1 MVQAIQASELTLHE
15 VEMKFGLQESQDAS
29 FFTEWQENLPKLI
42 DVGKQTLDEIKANF
56 LYLSEYPMSEE
67 LVKLVMISPLLAM
80 AGFYNPPFSIRTEN
94 SIQISLEDKYEK
106 VWRGRIDI
114 IVLQEKLWVLVI
126 ESKEAGFSLK
136 EAIPQALTYMMAT
149 PTPELPAFSL
159 VTNGSEFRFIKL
171 LAQHA
176 PKYAF
181 SDLLTLQ
188 RRENDLYGVEAILQK
203 LADLM
208 RNIIPQKL

>member
-1 MVQAIQASELTLHE
+1 MVQAIQASELTLRE
-15 VEMKFGLQESQDAS
+15 VETKFGLEESQDAL
-29 FFTEWQENLPKLI
+29 FFPEWEENLPELTN
-42 DVGKQTLDEIKANF
+42 VEKQRIDEIKANF
-56 LYLSEYPMSEE
+56 LYLSKYPMSEE
-67 LVKLVMISPLLAM
+67 VVKLVMISPLLAM
-80 AGFYNPPFSIRTEN
+80 AGFYSPPFRIRTEN
-94 SIQISLEDKYEK
+94 PIKISLEENDEE
-106 VWRGRIDI
+106 VRGRIDI

-171 LAQHA
+171 LVQPA

-208 RNIIPQKL
+208 RNTISQKL

>member
-1 MVQAIQASELTLHE
+1 MVQAIQASELTLRE
-15 VEMKFGLQESQDAS
+15 VKTKFGLEETQDTS
-29 FFTEWQENLPKLI
+29 LFTEWQENLPQLI
-42 DVGKQTLDEIKANF
+42 DVQKQRLDEIKANF

-67 LVKLVMISPLLAM
+67 VVKLVMISALLAM
-80 AGFYNPPFSIRTEN
+80 AGFYSPPFCIRTEN
-94 SIQISLEDKYEK
+94 PIKISLEENDEE
-106 VWRGRIDI
+106 VRGRIDI

-136 EAIPQALTYMMAT
+136 ETIPQALTYMMAT

-159 VTNGSEFRFIKL
+159 VTNGSEFRFIKIL
-171 LAQHA
+171 VQPA

-188 RRENDLYGVEAILQK
+188 RRENDLYGVAGILQK

-208 RNIIPQKL
+208 RNIIPQKS

>member
-1 MVQAIQASELTLHE
+1 MVQVIQASELTLRE
-15 VEMKFGLQESQDAS
+15 VETKFCLEESQDAS
-29 FFTEWQENLPKLI
+29 FFREWEENLPELT
-42 DVGKQTLDEIKANF
+42 DVEKQRLDEIKANF
-56 LYLSEYPMSEE
+56 LYLSKYPMSEE
-67 LVKLVMISPLLAM
+67 VVKLVMISPLLAM
-80 AGFYNPPFSIRTEN
+80 AGFYSSPFRIRTEN
-94 SIQISLEDKYEK
+94 PIKISLEENDEE
-106 VWRGRIDI
+106 VRGRIDI

-171 LAQHA
+171 LVKPA

-188 RRENDLYGVEAILQK
+188 RRDNDLYGVEAILQK

-208 RNIIPQKL
+208 RNTIPQKS

>member
-1 MVQAIQASELTLHE
+1 MVQAIQASELTLRE
-15 VEMKFGLQESQDAS
+15 VETKFGLEESQDVS
-29 FFTEWQENLPKLI
+29 FFPEWEENLPELT
-42 DVGKQTLDEIKANF
+42 DVEKQRLDEIKANF
-56 LYLSEYPMSEE
+56 LYLSKYPMSEE
-67 LVKLVMISPLLAM
+67 VVKLVIISPLLAM
-80 AGFYNPPFSIRTEN
+80 AGFYSPPFRIRTEN
-94 SIQISLEDKYEK
+94 SIKISLEENEE
-106 VWRGRIDI
+106 VRGRIDI

-136 EAIPQALTYMMAT
+136 EAIPQALTYIMAT

-171 LAQHA
+171 LVQPA

-188 RRENDLYGVEAILQK
+188 RRDNDLYGVEGILQK

-208 RNIIPQKL
+208 RK